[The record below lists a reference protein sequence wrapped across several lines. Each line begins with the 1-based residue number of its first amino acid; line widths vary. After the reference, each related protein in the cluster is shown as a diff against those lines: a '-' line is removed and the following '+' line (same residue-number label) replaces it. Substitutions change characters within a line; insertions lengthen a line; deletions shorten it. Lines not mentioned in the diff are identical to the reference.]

1 MTKCTEVLNQI
12 ITWLKQGKPGADKL
26 VDFPWEVEEKDNNTY
41 VAIHP
46 MFPIKIFIG
55 CDEEIGIIR
64 LQTILDV
71 ETISLNNDERL
82 VLYHKLLKLNASPLT
97 KFILVGDEDLPA
109 IAVDLSTKTLGKGE
123 FNDALALL
131 LATVN
136 ASIKLLGLEEV
147 YGSKL
152 FMELLNLV
160 KKHIE
165 EGWGREKLI
174 DYLVKNAKLK
184 KEQAIEI
191 VDSLLKGLERAET
204 GPYM

>member
-1 MTKCTEVLNQI
+1 MTKCTEALNQI

-55 CDEEIGIIR
+55 CDEEIGVIR

-109 IAVDLSTKTLGKGE
+109 IAVDLSTKTLGKDE

-174 DYLVKNAKLK
+174 DYLVKNAKLNK
-184 KEQAIEI
+184 DQATEI
-191 VDSLLKGLERAET
+191 VDSLLKGLEREET

>member
-1 MTKCTEVLNQI
+1 MSKCSEVLSQI

-41 VAIHP
+41 IAIHP

-55 CDEEIGIIR
+55 CDEEIGVIR
-64 LQTILDV
+64 LQSILDV

-109 IAVDLSTKTLGKGE
+109 IAIDLSTKTLGKDE

-152 FMELLNLV
+152 FIELLNLV

-184 KEQAIEI
+184 KEQAVEI
-191 VDSLLKGLERAET
+191 VDSLLKGLERVET